1 MFATRDGVDG
11 IFDRS
16 RAVVG
21 HRFKYL
27 RHFYPELPF
36 INGNYANRILNPRS
50 MTNSVSLTSGQSYFL
65 GTKVP
70 EELYDLQADPF
81 EVNNLADN
89 PAYAVELKAYR
100 KVLADWMLS
109 TGDYAPDARI
119 GLGRNLVAYDN
130 VGPVIAT
137 YPALLADA
145 DGDGL
150 SYYHELAF
158 DLAPNVP
165 DASNATSFFMNVSQ
179 EMDYTVRNLLDG
191 VRYDIQVSTNLVD
204 WEVFTTLEGETGGS
218 PTTITI
224 PDALSGSAG
233 KLFVRVAI
241 PQ

>member
-1 MFATRDGVDG
+1 MEAMPTSVL
-11 IFDRS
+11 S
-16 RAVVG
+16 
-21 HRFKYL
+21 
-27 RHFYPELPF
+27 
-36 INGNYANRILNPRS
+36 PRS
-50 MTNSVSLTSGQSYFL
+50 MTNSLSLTPEQSYFL
-65 GTKVP
+65 GTKVA
-70 EELYDLQADPF
+70 EEFYDLSVDPF
-81 EVNNLADN
+81 EVVNLASN
-89 PAYAVELKAYR
+89 AAYAVELKAYR
-100 KVLADWMLS
+100 KILADWMSS

-119 GLGRNLVAYDN
+119 GLGRDLVAYDN

-137 YPALLADA
+137 YPALLADV

-158 DLAPNVP
+158 DLDPNVP
-165 DASNATSFFMNVSQ
+165 DASSATSYNMNASQ

-218 PTTITI
+218 PATTTI

-233 KLFVRVAI
+233 KLFVRLAI